1 VFRKCR
7 KWFYLLFLLGAINCV
22 YGEDEN
28 LVIFWQT
35 VSPNGR
41 YALAWTK
48 SGSIDI
54 DDMPRPT
61 EADGAVKNWLIDLDS
76 KKRMVEL
83 KGGAYWHLPAGGH
96 PNHFDMETVWSDDS
110 SSLLV
115 IYDSRWNTD
124 LVFVVS
130 PKLSEA
136 NEIGVPMQKSYEQIL
151 RRDGGNQYNKH
162 TEDYAIMFASPWFVK
177 RDQFEIIAYA
187 AIPKATEGDFSYAL
201 IFGVNARSIALEK
214 ATASDVETAESSDR
228 QLNRAYRSLSGLL
241 KPREREALIQ
251 EERKWINQRDAT
263 ADPKAK
269 EALVRARVEELIK
282 RRDNLIE
289 ELSAAQ
295 GKGK

>member
-1 VFRKCR
+1 
-7 KWFYLLFLLGAINCV
+7 
-22 YGEDEN
+22 
-28 LVIFWQT
+28 
-35 VSPNGR
+35 
-41 YALAWTK
+41 LAWTK

-54 DDMPRPT
+54 DDMSSPT

-76 KKRMVEL
+76 KKLMVEL
-83 KGGAYWHLPAGGH
+83 KGGAYWRLPTGGH

-110 SSLLV
+110 SRLLV

-136 NEIGVPMQKSYEQIL
+136 YEIGAPMQKSYEQIL

-162 TEDYAIMFASPWFVK
+162 TEDYAIMFANPWFVK

-187 AIPKATEGDFSYAL
+187 GIPKATEGDFSYAL
-201 IFGVNARSIALEK
+201 IFGFNARSIALEK

-295 GKGK
+295 GKGE